1 MIRAWH
7 LRAYPQQSP
16 ELAAPMWYQ
25 RMSRSLARRGL
36 RKSTAQTPEE
46 FIRVIGDEQLRQRVA
61 QFTEAYE
68 LARFGNSADDARRL
82 SELYEEVESE
92 TKR

>member
-1 MIRAWH
+1 
-7 LRAYPQQSP
+7 
-16 ELAAPMWYQ
+16 
-25 RMSRSLARRGL
+25 L

-68 LARFGNSADDARRL
+68 LARFGNSTNDARRL
-82 SELYEEVESE
+82 SQLYEEVESE